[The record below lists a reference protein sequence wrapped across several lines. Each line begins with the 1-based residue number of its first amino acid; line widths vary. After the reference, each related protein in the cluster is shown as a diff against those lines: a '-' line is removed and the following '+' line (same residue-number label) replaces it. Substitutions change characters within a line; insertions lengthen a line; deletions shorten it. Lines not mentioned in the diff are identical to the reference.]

1 MMKKENNVFRIEDCV
16 VRVVRLEGDY
26 IIFEITGRERGFKT
40 TFRISKSDFRR
51 LANSIYDA
59 KCISTLVV
67 DTIIKD
73 IHAKHREY
81 TMIAGE
87 ETEMTYKYYESR
99 NSIIYISARGGHCIV
114 CLTDGKDK
122 VFRTIS
128 FEVQKHVN
136 GFKRLSKMLSDM
148 SMYQF

>member
-26 IIFEITGRERGFKT
+26 AIFEIIGRERGFKT
-40 TFRISKSDFRR
+40 TFRIGRADFRR
-51 LANSIYDA
+51 LASFVYDA
-59 KCISTLVV
+59 KSISTLGTSNV
-67 DTIIKD
+67 IKN

-81 TMIAGE
+81 TMIHGK
-87 ETEMTYKYYESR
+87 ETQMTYKYYESR
-99 NSIIYISARGGHCIV
+99 NAEINIVTRGGHCII
-114 CLTDGKDK
+114 CLHDDEIVYRTLS
-122 VFRTIS
+122 FR
-128 FEVQKHVN
+128 VQKHEQ